1 MSFLNKIFGSS
12 ENEKKEEFSIEPKF
26 YTLTSMEELETIETI
41 SYEKPVVLFKHS
53 TRCSISRFAL
63 KRFDAEY
70 DFSEEQMNWYLLD
83 LLNYRDLSNE
93 IARRYNIEHQSPQI
107 IVIRNGKA
115 VFDTS
120 HDAIGVYDLKQFI

>member
-26 YTLTSMEELETIETI
+26 YKLISMEELETIDTI

>member
-63 KRFDAEY
+63 KRFDTEY
-70 DFSEEQMNWYLLD
+70 DFSEEQINWYLLD

-107 IVIRNGKA
+107 IIIRNGKA

>member
-41 SYEKPVVLFKHS
+41 SYKKPVILFKHS

-120 HDAIGVYDLKQFI
+120 HDAIDVYDLKQFI

>member
-26 YTLTSMEELETIETI
+26 YTLISMEELETIETI

-107 IVIRNGKA
+107 IIIRNGKA

>member
-26 YTLTSMEELETIETI
+26 YTLISMEELETIDTI

-107 IVIRNGKA
+107 IIIRNGKA

>member
-41 SYEKPVVLFKHS
+41 SYEKPVILFKHS

-120 HDAIGVYDLKQFI
+120 HDAIDVYDLKQFI

>member
-70 DFSEEQMNWYLLD
+70 DFFEEQMNWYLLD